1 MTDFAARRT
10 IMVDTQVRPSDV
22 TKFPIIDAM
31 LSIAREEY
39 VPDGKREAAYVGE
52 NIALDDNRVI
62 LEPRTLAKMLD
73 ALDIQPDELVLDL
86 GCGLG
91 YSAAILASL
100 SDFVIAVE
108 EDESRANE
116 AQEILS
122 AQGVDNVAVVA
133 GPLAE
138 GNEKNGPYDVIM
150 VQGAVESV
158 PSQILNQL
166 KDGGRMACI
175 FAEGMLGTAKI
186 GYKIDGEMVWR
197 HGFSAGAPV
206 VTGFEAPREFA
217 L

>member
-10 IMVDTQVRPSDV
+10 TMVDTQVRPSDV

-52 NIALDDNRVI
+52 NIALDENRVI

-91 YSAAILASL
+91 YSAAVLASL

-108 EDESRANE
+108 EDERRANE

-150 VQGAVESV
+150 VQGAVETV
-158 PSQILNQL
+158 PSRILDQL

-175 FAEGMLGTAKI
+175 FADGMLGTAKI

-206 VTGFEAPREFA
+206 VTGFEAPRDFA

>member
-52 NIALDDNRVI
+52 NIALDDSRVI

-91 YSAAILASL
+91 YSAAVLASL

-108 EDESRANE
+108 EDERRANE

-150 VQGAVESV
+150 VQGAVETV
-158 PSQILNQL
+158 PSRILDQL

-175 FAEGMLGTAKI
+175 FADGMLGTAKI

-206 VTGFEAPREFA
+206 VTGFEAPRDFA

>member
-52 NIALDDNRVI
+52 NIALDNNRVI

-91 YSAAILASL
+91 YSAAVLASL

-108 EDESRANE
+108 EDERRANE

-133 GPLAE
+133 GPLSE

-150 VQGAVESV
+150 VQGAVETV
-158 PSQILNQL
+158 PSRILDQL

-175 FAEGMLGTAKI
+175 FADGMLGTAKI

-206 VTGFEAPREFA
+206 VTGFEAPRDFA

>member
-10 IMVDTQVRPSDV
+10 TMVDTQVRPSDV

-31 LSIAREEY
+31 LTVAREEY

-52 NIALDDNRVI
+52 NIDLDDGRVM

-73 ALDIQPDELVLDL
+73 ALSVQPDELVLDL

-91 YSAAILASL
+91 YSAAILARL
-100 SDFVIAVE
+100 ADFVIAVE
-108 EDESRANE
+108 DTEERANE
-116 AQEILS
+116 AQGILS
-122 AQGVDNVAVVA
+122 SQGVDNVAVVA

-150 VQGAVESV
+150 VQGAVETV
-158 PSQILNQL
+158 PTALLDQL
-166 KDGGRMACI
+166 KEGGRIACI

-186 GYKIDGEMVWR
+186 GYKIDGDMVWR
-197 HGFSAGAPV
+197 PNFSAGAPV
-206 VTGFEAPREFA
+206 VAGFETPREFA

>member
-52 NIALDDNRVI
+52 NIALDENRVI

-91 YSAAILASL
+91 YSAAVLASL

-108 EDESRANE
+108 EDERRANE

-150 VQGAVESV
+150 VQGAVETV
-158 PSQILNQL
+158 PSRILDQL

-175 FAEGMLGTAKI
+175 FADGMLGTAKI

-206 VTGFEAPREFA
+206 VTGFEAPRDFA